1 MTLTSAFILYL
12 TLFRLAIIAAGVVSI
27 VLGYR
32 LFLRGVWPEVPSS
45 QGTSIDA
52 DIAGSRFTVKNAA
65 PGTCFALFGV
75 IIIGIMFASGSPE
88 LTIDQIGQAADAE
101 TKSVTRRVKMRGGEP
116 DAIGALTQQGDQYAK
131 DERIEA
137 AIDSYES
144 ALAVV
149 ATPMNHLAWLYL
161 GKGRTDEALP
171 LSRLAVT
178 LRPGDAKFL
187 DTLAEILLKKGEKA
201 EALELMEQAAR
212 LDPQYREN
220 LARFRQ
226 SVR

>member
-32 LFLRGVWPEVPSS
+32 LFLRGVWPEAPGS

-65 PGTCFALFGV
+65 PGTCFAMFGV
-75 IIIGIMFASGSPE
+75 IIIGVMFASGSPE
-88 LTIDQIGQAADAE
+88 LTIDQIAQAADAE
-101 TKSVTRRVKMRGGEP
+101 TKPVTRRVNMRGGES
-116 DAIGALTQQGDQYAK
+116 DAMNTLTQQGDQYAE
-131 DERIEA
+131 DGRIEA
-137 AIDSYES
+137 AIASYEE

-149 ATPMNHLAWLYL
+149 ATPMNHLAWLYFGE
-161 GKGRTDEALP
+161 GKTEEALP

-178 LRPGDAKFL
+178 LSPGDANFL
-187 DTLAEILLKKGEKA
+187 DTLAEILLEKGEKA

-212 LDPQYREN
+212 LDPQYREK
-220 LARFRQ
+220 LARLRQ
-226 SVR
+226 SIR